1 MFLKPSQFVI
11 SFVGLLIF
19 LTILVTGCSN
29 TANDEENRS
38 NKDKDKSK
46 VLTFSWS
53 GDIGDLNPHTYFPNQ
68 WFSQAMVYE
77 PLVYYG
83 EGGEIK
89 PWLAESWEVSKD
101 AKEYVFHLRKD
112 VRFSDGSLFNAAIVK
127 KNFDTVLANAPQ
139 HEWME
144 LINQIKSTE
153 VVDEYT
159 FKLTLHKPYY
169 PTLQELTYIRPLRFV
184 GEAAFPDS
192 QNTFADGLKSP
203 IGTGPWVLS
212 EYKKNEEAVFTRNE
226 KYWGTK
232 PKIDKVV
239 VKVIPDGESRVLAF
253 EKNEIDLIFGNG
265 VISQDSFQFLK
276 ESGKYETKLSEPT
289 ATRALL
295 FNTNREALKDLK
307 LRLALQHAFN
317 KQAVIDHIFYGT
329 EKKADTLFAPTIPY
343 TKINVKPYEY
353 DPEKAKQLL
362 DEAGWKQVK
371 GKPFREKNGETLQLE
386 LMFISTDN
394 IQKAIAEYAQG
405 EFRKLGID
413 IRLTSKE
420 EENFWTTANEGNFD
434 LLFTASWGAPFD
446 PHSYLSAITSASEGG
461 SPDHKALSGLP
472 VKKELDRKI
481 KEVLLSTD
489 KENRNR
495 LYKDILT
502 TLHEQAVYLPISYQ
516 SNVAIYHKNI
526 SGVNFLPQDYE
537 VPFTSIDVK

>member
-1 MFLKPSQFVI
+1 MFIKRSKLVPF
-11 SFVGLLIF
+11 FVGLLVI
-19 LTILVTGCSN
+19 LTFVIIGCST
-29 TANDEENRS
+29 TAKDQENIS
-38 NKDKDKSK
+38 NKDKSK

-77 PLVYYG
+77 SLVYYG
-83 EGGEIK
+83 EGGELK
-89 PWLAESWEVSKD
+89 PWLAKSWDVSKD
-101 AKEYVFHLRKD
+101 GKEYVFHLRED
-112 VRFSDGSLFNAAIVK
+112 VTFSDGSPFNASIVK

-139 HEWME
+139 HEWMA
-144 LINQIKSTE
+144 LINQIKNTE
-153 VVDEYT
+153 AVDEFT

-192 QNTFADGLKSP
+192 QNTFGDGLKAP

-212 EYKKNEEAVFTRNE
+212 KYKKNEEAVFTRNE

-232 PKIDKVV
+232 PKVDKVV

-253 EKNEIDLIFGNG
+253 EKKEIDLIFGNG

-295 FNTNREALKDLK
+295 FNTNKALKDLK
-307 LRLALQHAFN
+307 LRLAIQHAFN

-343 TKINVKPYEY
+343 TKINVKPYQY
-353 DPEKAKQLL
+353 DAEEAKQLL
-362 DEAGWKQVK
+362 DEAGWKQVN
-371 GKPFREKNGETLQLE
+371 GKPFREKDGKTLQLE
-386 LMFISTDN
+386 LMFISSDN

-405 EFRKLGID
+405 DFRKLGID
-413 IRLTSKE
+413 IKLTSKE
-420 EENFWTTANEGNFD
+420 EENFWATANEGSFD
-434 LLFTASWGAPFD
+434 LLFTASWGVPFD
-446 PHSYLSAITSASEGG
+446 PHSYLSAITTTSEGG
-461 SPDHKALSGLP
+461 SPDYKALLGLP
-472 VKKELDRKI
+472 VKKELDGKI
-481 KEVLLSTD
+481 KEVLVSTD
-489 KENRNR
+489 EANRQM

-502 TLHEQAVYLPISYQ
+502 TLHEQAAYLPISYQ
-516 SNVAIYHKNI
+516 SNVAVYHKNI

>member
-1 MFLKPSQFVI
+1 MFLKQSNLFR
-11 SFVGLLIF
+11 SFSGLLVILAIF
-19 LTILVTGCSN
+19 VTGCSN
-29 TANDEENRS
+29 SAKDQDHAS
-38 NKDKDKSK
+38 DKDQAK
-46 VLTFSWS
+46 VVTFSWS

-77 PLVYYG
+77 SLVYYG

-89 PWLAESWEVSKD
+89 PWLAESWDISKD
-101 AKEYVFHLRKD
+101 GKEYVFHLRKD
-112 VRFSDGSLFNAAIVK
+112 VTFSDGSPFNAAIVK
-127 KNFDTVLANAPQ
+127 KNFDTVLANASQ

-144 LINQIKSTE
+144 LINQIKATE
-153 VVDEYT
+153 AVDEFT
-159 FKLTLHKPYY
+159 FKLTLHNPYY

-192 QNTFADGLKSP
+192 QNTFEGLKEP

-226 KYWGTK
+226 TYWGTK
-232 PKIDKVV
+232 PKVDKVV

-253 EKNEIDLIFGNG
+253 EKKEIDFIFGNG

-329 EKKADTLFAPTIPY
+329 EKKADTLFAPAIPY
-343 TKINVKPYEY
+343 TKIEVKPYEY
-353 DPEKAKQLL
+353 NEEKAKQLL
-362 DEAGWKQVK
+362 DEAGWKQVE
-371 GKPFREKNGETLQLE
+371 GKPFREKAGETLQLE

-394 IQKAIAEYAQG
+394 IQKAIAEYTQG

-413 IRLTSKE
+413 VKLISKE
-420 EENFWTTANEGNFD
+420 EENFWAAANEGGFD
-434 LLFTASWGAPFD
+434 LLFTASWGVPFD
-446 PHSYLSAITSASEGG
+446 PHSYLSAITTPSEGG
-461 SPDHKALSGLP
+461 SPDHKALLGLP
-472 VKKELDRKI
+472 VKKELDGKI
-481 KEVLLSTD
+481 KEVLVSTD
-489 KENRNR
+489 EAERKM

-502 TLHEQAVYLPISYQ
+502 TLHEQAAYLPISYQ
-516 SNVAIYHKNI
+516 SNAAVYHQNM
-526 SGVNFLPQDYE
+526 SGVNFLPQEYE
-537 VPFTSIDVK
+537 VPFTSIDVN

>member
-1 MFLKPSQFVI
+1 MFVKQSNLFR
-11 SFVGLLIF
+11 SFIGLLVILAIF
-19 LTILVTGCSN
+19 VTGCSN
-29 TANDEENRS
+29 AANDQDNAS
-38 NKDKDKSK
+38 DKDQAK
-46 VLTFSWS
+46 VVTFSWS

-77 PLVYYG
+77 SLVYYG

-89 PWLAESWEVSKD
+89 PWLAESWDISKD
-101 AKEYVFHLRKD
+101 GKEYVFHLRED
-112 VRFSDGSLFNAAIVK
+112 VTFSDGSPFNAAIVK

-144 LINQIKSTE
+144 LINQIKVTE
-153 VVDEYT
+153 AVDEFT
-159 FKLTLHKPYY
+159 FKLTLHNPYY

-192 QNTFADGLKSP
+192 QNTFEGLKEP

-232 PKIDKVV
+232 PKVDKVV

-253 EKNEIDLIFGNG
+253 EKEEIDFIFGNG

-289 ATRALL
+289 ATRAML
-295 FNTNREALKDLK
+295 FNTNREALKDIK

-343 TKINVKPYEY
+343 TKIDVKPYEY
-353 DPEKAKQLL
+353 DAEKAKQLL
-362 DEAGWKQVK
+362 DEAGWKQVE
-371 GKPFREKNGETLQLE
+371 GKPFRKKDGETLQLE

-413 IRLTSKE
+413 IKLISKE
-420 EENFWTTANEGNFD
+420 EENFWTTANEGGFD
-434 LLFTASWGAPFD
+434 LLFTASWGVPFD
-446 PHSYLSAITSASEGG
+446 PHSYLSAITTASEGG
-461 SPDHKALSGLP
+461 SPDHKALLGLP
-472 VKKELDRKI
+472 VKKELDGKI

-489 KENRNR
+489 EVKRNM

-502 TLHEQAVYLPISYQ
+502 TLHEQAAYLPISYQ
-516 SNVAIYHKNI
+516 SNAAVYHKDL
-526 SGVNFLPQDYE
+526 SGVNFLPQEYE
-537 VPFTSIDVK
+537 VPFTSIDVN